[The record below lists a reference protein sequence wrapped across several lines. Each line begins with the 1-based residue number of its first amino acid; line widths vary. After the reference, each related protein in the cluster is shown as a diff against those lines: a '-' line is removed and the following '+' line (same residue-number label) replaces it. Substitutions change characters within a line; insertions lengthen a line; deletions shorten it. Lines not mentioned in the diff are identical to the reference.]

1 MTQLTSNFEWLKQF
15 GTPGGD
21 SLRDTVFDSA
31 GNLYLIGE
39 AYGLFGG
46 TNPSSN
52 SWITKYDAGG
62 NQLWSVKQLTNRS
75 SSKVT
80 VDSAGN
86 VYVAGTTNT
95 TKLFE
100 QKDAWVAK
108 YDSTGNQLWLE
119 EFNFTKYDEYP
130 YDIAVDNAGNV
141 YLTGT
146 EGFSSISRT
155 PGLRRTWI
163 AKYDGSGNQLWLKK
177 VESGSDDKFPIGIAG
192 TYPYGIKVDS
202 SGNLYVVGKNFN
214 RYVNLSLPPPADGNT
229 WATKYD
235 SNGNQLWF
243 QQFGTAVQWLSGL
256 ALDSANNLYLMGALA
271 DTNASNLDIWTAKY
285 DSNGERLW
293 VQQFGSREDDYPS
306 ELVVDSAGNLYLT
319 GITKGDLGSPNAGNL
334 DIWAAKYDSNGDRL
348 WLQQFG
354 SREND
359 SPSDLVVD
367 NAGNLYLTGKT
378 NDALAGPYT
387 GSTDIWATKYDSNGD
402 RLWFR
407 QFGTEES
414 GETFNLELDRAGN
427 VYLIGDTKGSLGGPN
442 AGSQDIWLAKP
453 STSTEEVTPTP
464 IIGTDGDDFLAG
476 NRSNDTISGK
486 QGNDTI
492 IGFDGSDRMYGDL
505 GNDFLDGS
513 QKDDTLYGGKG
524 NDTLLGGNGED
535 VLMGD
540 RGSDSLV
547 GGEGNDTLYGGKGND
562 TLLGGNG
569 EDVLMGDRGSDIL
582 NGGDGN
588 DILLGGKGDDVLMGG
603 LGDDTLTGGNGS
615 DRFLLSANSG
625 ADTITDFEYVKDSL
639 SLNNGLNF
647 FQLSIT
653 QENNATFIRL
663 SATGEI
669 LASLNGVTASLINA
683 ADFNLG

>member
-21 SLRDTVFDSA
+21 SLRDIVFDSA

-39 AYGLFGG
+39 VYGLFGR
-46 TNPSSN
+46 TNPTSN

-75 SSKVT
+75 LSGARAT

-86 VYVAGTTNT
+86 VYLAGRTNT
-95 TKLFE
+95 TMFLE

-119 EFNFTKYDEYP
+119 EFNFTEYDEYP
-130 YDIAVDNAGNV
+130 SGIAVDNAGNV

-146 EGFSSISRT
+146 EFSPSAPRVQ
-155 PGLRRTWI
+155 GLRRTWI

-214 RYVNLSLPPPADGNT
+214 RYLNLSLPPVVDGTNT

-243 QQFGTAVQWLSGL
+243 QQFGTAVQWLSDL

-306 ELVVDSAGNLYLT
+306 ELVVDSADNLYLT
-319 GITKGDLGSPNAGNL
+319 GATKGDLGSPNAGNL

-367 NAGNLYLTGKT
+367 SAGNLYLTGKT
-378 NDALAGPYT
+378 KDALAGPYT

-442 AGSQDIWLAKP
+442 AGGNDIWLAKP
-453 STSTEEVTPTP
+453 STSTEAVMPTP

-486 QGNDTI
+486 EGNDTI

-505 GNDFLDGS
+505 GNDYLDGS
-513 QKDDTLYGGKG
+513 QRDDSLYGGKG
-524 NDTLLGGNGED
+524 NDTLLGGNGDD

-540 RGSDSLV
+540 RGSDSLI

-562 TLLGGNG
+562 TLS
-569 EDVLMGDRGSDIL
+569 GSL
-582 NGGDGN
+582 GN
-588 DILLGGKGDDVLMGG
+588 DCLIGG
-603 LGDDTLTGGNGS
+603 LGR
-615 DRFLLSANSG
+615 DRFLLSINS
-625 ADTITDFEYVKDSL
+625 DIDIITDFEVGQDLLVLGS
-639 SLNNGLNF
+639 GLNF
-647 FQLSIT
+647 SRLLIT
-653 QENNATFIRL
+653 QENTSTFIRL
-663 SATGEI
+663 STTGEI

-683 ADFNLG
+683 ADFSLED

>member
-15 GTPGGD
+15 GTPGED
-21 SLRDTVFDSA
+21 YLRTTVFDSA
-31 GNLYLIGE
+31 GNLYLIGSV
-39 AYGLFGG
+39 YGLFGG
-46 TNPSSN
+46 TNPSYN
-52 SWITKYDAGG
+52 TWITKYDTDG
-62 NQLWSVKQLTNRS
+62 NQLLSVKKLTNQFS
-75 SSKVT
+75 SRAT

-86 VYVAGTTNT
+86 VYLAGITNT
-95 TKLFE
+95 TMLFE

-130 YDIAVDNAGNV
+130 SGIAVDNAGNV

-146 EGFSSISRT
+146 EFSPSAPRVE
-155 PGLRRTWI
+155 GLRRTWI

-202 SGNLYVVGKNFN
+202 SGNLYVVGKNYN
-214 RYVNLSLPPPADGNT
+214 RYVNFSQPPLVDGTNT

-243 QQFGTAVQWLSGL
+243 QQFGTAVEWLSGL
-256 ALDSANNLYLMGALA
+256 ALDSANNLYLTGAVSSALA

-293 VQQFGSREDDYPS
+293 VQQFGSREDDSPS
-306 ELVVDSAGNLYLT
+306 DLVVDSAGNLHLTGTTEGDLGGSNVGNRDIWAAKYNSNGERLWVQQFGSRENDSPSYLVVDSAGNLYLT
-319 GITKGDLGSPNAGNL
+319 GKTK
-334 DIWAAKYDSNGDRL
+334 
-348 WLQQFG
+348 
-354 SREND
+354 
-359 SPSDLVVD
+359 
-367 NAGNLYLTGKT
+367 
-378 NDALAGPYT
+378 DALAGPYT

-402 RLWFR
+402 RLWFQ

-513 QKDDTLYGGKG
+513 QKDDSLYGGKG
-524 NDTLLGGNGED
+524 NDTLLGGNGD
-535 VLMGD
+535 D
-540 RGSDSLV
+540 
-547 GGEGNDTLYGGKGND
+547 
-562 TLLGGNG
+562 LL
-569 EDVLMGDRGSDIL
+569 D
-582 NGGDGN
+582 
-588 DILLGGKGDDVLMGG
+588 GG
-603 LGDDTLTGGNGS
+603 LGNDSLTGGNGV
-615 DRFLLSANSG
+615 DRFLLAANSG
-625 ADTITDFEYVKDSL
+625 TDTITDFEDGKDLLKLDS
-639 SLNNGLNF
+639 GLTF
-647 FQLSIT
+647 SQISIT
-653 QENNATFIRL
+653 TSNSATFIRL
-663 SATGEI
+663 RETGEI
-669 LASLNGVTASLINA
+669 LATLNGVNA
-683 ADFNLG
+683 NQITLADFS